1 MGGAC
6 RRYRLFIRDAAFR
19 GTTHG
24 QRLFGIEKFGSVFGM
39 VFTAFG
45 FVSGALGPWLSGFLL
60 DITHENFTLVFF
72 YLGVLLLSPALL
84 DLISS
89 SRTECRF

>member
-1 MGGAC
+1 
-6 RRYRLFIRDAAFR
+6 
-19 GTTHG
+19 
-24 QRLFGIEKFGSVFGM
+24 M